1 MGSTIIRPNSAIL
14 TDWQYYDPALID
26 DAVQAPTAPTGG
38 ADRCAAFDKSD
49 NNTYGHWGFGNIGA
63 EAGATTDS
71 VRLFVYQSLSGGT
84 LTNYEAKINNSWLGA
99 KTSSDG
105 TSGGWLYFDW
115 TISHSMASVIT
126 NNEFKLQAT
135 GLTNGDEVYVWAA
148 YMEIFWTVAGG
159 GGGSPIIPILRHWHE
174 EHDDCP
180 EF

>member
-14 TDWQYYDPALID
+14 TDWLYYDHALID
-26 DAVQAPTAPTGG
+26 DAVQEPAVPYG
-38 ADRCAAFDKSD
+38 DRCAAVDKSD
-49 NNTYGHWGFGNIGA
+49 NGAYGHWGFGNIAA

-71 VRLFVYQSLSGGT
+71 VRLYVFQILDGGT
-84 LTNYEAKINNSWLGA
+84 LTNYAAKINNSWLSA
-99 KTSSDG
+99 KTSADG
-105 TSGGWLYFDW
+105 FSGHWLYFDW

-135 GLTNGDEVYVWAA
+135 GLANGDEVYVWAA

-159 GGGSPIIPILRHWHE
+159 GGGGSPIISILRHWHE

-180 EF
+180 EL